1 MDPYV
6 YVRIAY
12 SVLTLYMMLILLR
25 WFGPWLGLEV
35 TAGRLAWVARL
46 TDPLITRLRKVLPH
60 MGPVDFGPLAA
71 LVLVW
76 FVRILSVRILDEMAN
91 QASM

>member
-1 MDPYV
+1 MDLYL
-6 YVRIAY
+6 RITH

-25 WFGPWLGLEV
+25 WFGPWLSLEV
-35 TAGRLAWVARL
+35 TGGRLAWVAWL

-76 FVRILSVRILDEMAN
+76 FVRILSVRILEDVAR
-91 QASM
+91 QASL